1 MMNRDEMFERTAML
15 FGRDAIETLG
25 QKRVIVFGVGGVG
38 GYVCEALC
46 RSGIG
51 GIDIVDND
59 SVSPSNINRQIIA
72 SSSTVGRSKVDVMK
86 EHLSDINPEVTV
98 NCYSFFYLPE
108 NADSIDLSKYDYIVD
123 AIDTVSAKIELAVRA
138 KKDEIPIISSMGT
151 GNKTDPTRLRVT
163 DLAKT
168 TTCPL
173 ARVMRRELRARGID
187 HLKVVFSDEEASTPL
202 FADTKSGKRVPA
214 STAFVPPVA
223 GLLIAREVVLD
234 LIAKK
239 EDQ

>member
-15 FGRDAIETLG
+15 FGRDAIEALG
-25 QKRVIVFGVGGVG
+25 QMRVIVFGVGGVG

-51 GIDIVDND
+51 TIDIVDND
-59 SVSPSNINRQIIA
+59 CVSVSNINRQIIA

-86 EHLSDINPEVTV
+86 ERLSDINPDVTV
-98 NCYSFFYLPE
+98 NCHSFFYLPE
-108 NADSIDLSKYDYIVD
+108 NADLIDLSAYDYIVD

-138 KKDEIPIISSMGT
+138 QKDGIPIISSMGT
-151 GNKTDPTRLRVT
+151 GNKTDPTRLRVA
-163 DLAKT
+163 DLTKT

-173 ARVMRRELRARGID
+173 ARVMRRELRSRGID
-187 HLKVVFSDEEASTPL
+187 HLKVVFSNEEASTPL
-202 FADTKSGKRVPA
+202 FADTKTGKKVPA

-234 LIAKK
+234 LVRT
-239 EDQ
+239 

>member
-15 FGRDAIETLG
+15 FGRDAIEALG

-51 GIDIVDND
+51 TIDIVDND
-59 SVSPSNINRQIIA
+59 CVSVSNINRQIIA

-86 EHLSDINPEVTV
+86 ERLSDINPDVTV
-98 NCYSFFYLPE
+98 NCHSFFYLPE
-108 NADSIDLSKYDYIVD
+108 NADLIDLSAYDYIVD

-138 KKDEIPIISSMGT
+138 QKDGIPIISSMGT
-151 GNKTDPTRLRVT
+151 GNKTDPTRLRVA
-163 DLAKT
+163 DLTKT

-173 ARVMRRELRARGID
+173 ARVMRRELRSRGID

-202 FADTKSGKRVPA
+202 FADTKTGKKVPA

-234 LIAKK
+234 LIRT
-239 EDQ
+239 